1 MEQRTEMGLGGG
13 GEWSGP
19 KAQST
24 VFSRIMRVTGLRSA
38 LERAE
43 YLGLPAAESHSG
55 NPKSELR
62 VAMWSFLGA
71 SHPDWDCHFINGFGN
86 FLTIVNS

>member
-1 MEQRTEMGLGGG
+1 MEQRTEMGLSEG

-38 LERAE
+38 LER
-43 YLGLPAAESHSG
+43 ES
-55 NPKSELR
+55 
-62 VAMWSFLGA
+62 
-71 SHPDWDCHFINGFGN
+71 
-86 FLTIVNS
+86 

>member
-1 MEQRTEMGLGGG
+1 MTISAEEQGSRVYGAENGNGG

-38 LERAE
+38 LERELNTLDSRLQRAIV
-43 YLGLPAAESHSG
+43 GIQRASSG
-55 NPKSELR
+55 
-62 VAMWSFLGA
+62 W
-71 SHPDWDCHFINGFGN
+71 
-86 FLTIVNS
+86 